1 MGRDEDATFEIQRFA
16 ERLLPEFEGVGVDYR
31 REAVIENDLLETH
44 VANRNKE
51 QIGGLF
57 RWKH

>member
-1 MGRDEDATFEIQRFA
+1 
-16 ERLLPEFEGVGVDYR
+16 LPEFEGAGVDYR

>member
-1 MGRDEDATFEIQRFA
+1 MGRDEDATFEIERLA

-31 REAVIENDLLETH
+31 REAVIENDFLETH

-51 QIGGLF
+51 QIG
-57 RWKH
+57 

>member
-1 MGRDEDATFEIQRFA
+1 MGCDKYATFEIQRLT
-16 ERLLPEFEGVGVDYR
+16 ERLLPEFEGAGVDYR